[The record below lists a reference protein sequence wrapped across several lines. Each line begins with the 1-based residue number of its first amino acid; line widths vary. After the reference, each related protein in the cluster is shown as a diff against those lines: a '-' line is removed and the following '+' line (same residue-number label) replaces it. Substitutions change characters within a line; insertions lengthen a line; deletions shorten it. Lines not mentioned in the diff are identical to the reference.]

1 MKGFPEGW
9 IIVLEAAGSIALT
22 CRSNRIQ
29 QQRKPMKRIVAK
41 VETNRKEDPGSEP
54 GSEPNTW
61 LIEARLEEDI
71 PDWESAQ
78 LHFESP
84 GVEAE
89 IIEITISE
97 PTRFTVRTRGESPLK
112 KDDVIHVDVR

>member
-1 MKGFPEGW
+1 MKIKSYPTTKKTNE
-9 IIVLEAAGSIALT
+9 
-22 CRSNRIQ
+22 RIL
-29 QQRKPMKRIVAK
+29 AK
-41 VETNRKEDPGSEP
+41 VEANRKEDPSSEP
-54 GSEPNTW
+54 GSDPNTW

-71 PDWESAQ
+71 PDWESAR

-89 IIEITISE
+89 IIEVTISE

-112 KDDVIHVDVR
+112 KDREAQIKESRQKSK